1 MTATKK
7 TLETWIRFCF
17 ADDPIERLYHLH
29 KLVEKYV
36 KEDAGSLWT
45 TLCIDDDDL
54 VVELC
59 NGFHCIHIPL
69 DAIDELR
76 ASIRDKTA

>member
-7 TLETWIRFCF
+7 TLETYVDFCF
-17 ADDPIERLYHLH
+17 ADDPLERPYHLH
-29 KLVEKYV
+29 KFIEKYGRG
-36 KEDAGSLWT
+36 EAGSIWAN
-45 TLCIDDDDL
+45 LCIEDDRL

-69 DAIDELR
+69 NAIEELQESLR
-76 ASIRDKTA
+76 EAT